1 MNGSV
6 APAPQPPAAE
16 PAVAEPAA
24 AEPATL
30 RRVLH
35 AVGQVVHGKDEVIE
49 QVLLALLAGGHVL
62 LEDLPGVGKSTLA
75 RAMAAAVG
83 AELSRVQ
90 FTSDL
95 LPADILGVSV
105 WRPRAETFEF
115 RPGPIFAH
123 VVLADEV
130 NRAPPR
136 TQSALLEAMG
146 EGQVSVEGQT
156 RPLPRPFMVIA
167 TQNPSEHHGTY
178 PLPESQRDRF
188 ALRIT
193 LGYAAADVEAQL
205 LQAGASVGRATARPV
220 VSLATVQQAQ
230 AAAAGLHLHPDLAAY
245 AQRVVQATR
254 EHEALQQ
261 GVSTRGALA
270 WVATARARAWLA
282 GRDHVGIDDLQRLA
296 VPALAHRLVLH
307 AAAGEATEAA
317 SADLVREILARV
329 PVPR

>member
-1 MNGSV
+1 VSGSI
-6 APAPQPPAAE
+6 APARSSSSSLDAPEALRAVKT
-16 PAVAEPAA
+16 AVA
-24 AEPATL
+24 
-30 RRVLH
+30 
-35 AVGQVVHGKDEVIE
+35 AVIRGKDEVIE
-49 QVLLALLAGGHVL
+49 QVLWALVAGGHVL

-83 AELSRVQ
+83 ADLSRIQ
-90 FTSDL
+90 FTADL
-95 LPADILGVSV
+95 LPADIIGVSV
-105 WRPRAETFEF
+105 WRPKLERFEF
-115 RPGPIFAH
+115 QSGPVFAH
-123 VVLADEV
+123 VVLADEI

-146 EGQVSVEGQT
+146 EGQVSVEGQP

-193 LGYAAADVEAQL
+193 LGYADAAVEAAL
-205 LQAGASVGRATARPV
+205 LQAGASVGRAPV
-220 VSLATVQQAQ
+220 TPVASLAAIERAQ
-230 AAAAGLHLHPDLAAY
+230 TAAAALHLHPDLAAY

-254 EHEALQQ
+254 AHAELAQ

-270 WVATARARAWLA
+270 WVATARARAWLE
-282 GRDHVGIDDLQRLA
+282 GRDHVSIDDLQTLA
-296 VPALAHRLVLH
+296 VPALAHRVVLRTGDVADAV
-307 AAAGEATEAA
+307 AAEH
-317 SADLVREILARV
+317 VREILVRT

>member
-1 MNGSV
+1 MSGQV
-6 APAPQPPAAE
+6 APTSPSGSASDPAALRE
-16 PAVAEPAA
+16 VLAAVS
-24 AEPATL
+24 
-30 RRVLH
+30 
-35 AVGQVVHGKDEVIE
+35 AVVRGKDEVIE
-49 QVLLALLAGGHVL
+49 QVLVSLLAGGHVL

-75 RAMAAAVG
+75 RAMAAALG

-105 WRPRAETFEF
+105 WRSKSEAFEF
-115 RPGPIFAH
+115 RPGPIFSH
-123 VVLADEV
+123 IVLADEV

-146 EGQVSVEGQT
+146 EGQVSVEGTT
-156 RPLPRPFMVIA
+156 RALPHPFLVIA

-193 LGYAAADVEAQL
+193 LGYADAQVEAEL
-205 LQAGASVGRATARPV
+205 LVAGASVGRITTPPV
-220 VSLATVQQAQ
+220 ASLHAVQQAQ
-230 AAAAGLHLHPDLAAY
+230 AAAAQLHLHPDLAAY
-245 AQRVVQATR
+245 AQNVVQATR
-254 EHEALQQ
+254 EHEDLSQ

-282 GRDHVGIDDLQRLA
+282 GRDHVSLDDLQQLA
-296 VPALAHRLVLH
+296 VAALAHRLVPR
-307 AAAGEATEAA
+307 ATTGTTDDTA
-317 SADLVREILARV
+317 SADTVREILARI

>member
-1 MNGSV
+1 VSGSV
-6 APAPQPPAAE
+6 APNSDSASSLAALRKVRA
-16 PAVAEPAA
+16 AVAE
-24 AEPATL
+24 
-30 RRVLH
+30 
-35 AVGQVVHGKDEVIE
+35 VVRGKDEVID
-49 QVLLALLAGGHVL
+49 QVLVALVAGGHVL

-75 RAMAAAVG
+75 RAVAAAIG

-95 LPADILGVSV
+95 LPADIIGVSV
-105 WRPRAETFEF
+105 WRPRTEDFEF

-146 EGQVSVEGQT
+146 EGQVSVEGRT
-156 RPLPRPFMVIA
+156 RALPHPFMVIA

-193 LGYAAADVEAQL
+193 LGYAGAEVEAQL
-205 LQAGASVGRATARPV
+205 LQDGSSVGRTPATPV
-220 VSLATVQQAQ
+220 ATLTDIEQAQ
-230 AAAAGLHLHPDLAAY
+230 LAAARLHLHPDLAIY
-245 AQRVVQATR
+245 AQQVVQTTR
-254 EHEALQQ
+254 DHSDLGQ

-282 GRDHVGIDDLQRLA
+282 GRDHVSIDDLQSLA
-296 VPALAHRLVLH
+296 VPALAHRLVLR
-307 AAAGEATEAA
+307 ATAGEADDEAR
-317 SADLVREILARV
+317 ADHVREVLARV

>member
-1 MNGSV
+1 V
-6 APAPQPPAAE
+6 A
-16 PAVAEPAA
+16 
-24 AEPATL
+24 
-30 RRVLH
+30 RVLR
-35 AVGQVVHGKDEVIE
+35 GKDEVIE
-49 QVLLALLAGGHVL
+49 HVLVALVAGGHVL

-75 RAMAAAVG
+75 RAMAMAVG
-83 AELSRVQ
+83 AEPSRIQ

-95 LPADILGVSV
+95 LPADIIGVSV
-105 WRPRAETFEF
+105 WRPRAEAFEF

-146 EGQVSVEGQT
+146 EGQVSVEGRP

-193 LGYAAADVEAQL
+193 LGYAAAEVEAGL
-205 LQAGASVGRATARPV
+205 LEAGSEATRVDASPVAT
-220 VSLATVQQAQ
+220 LAAVEAAQ
-230 AAAAGLHLHPDLAAY
+230 RAAAALHLHPDLAAY

-254 EHEALQQ
+254 EHAELSQ

-270 WVATARARAWLA
+270 WVATARAHAWLHR
-282 GRDHVGIDDLQRLA
+282 RDHVSIDDLQRLA
-296 VPALAHRLVLH
+296 VPALAHRLVLRTPG
-307 AAAGEATEAA
+307 GELDDAIR
-317 SADLVREILARV
+317 ADHVREILARV

>member
-1 MNGSV
+1 MDASGR
-6 APAPQPPAAE
+6 APD
-16 PAVAEPAA
+16 
-24 AEPATL
+24 PATL
-30 RRVLH
+30 REVQA
-35 AVGQVVHGKDEVIE
+35 AVSAVVRGKDEVIE
-49 QVLLALLAGGHVL
+49 QVLVALLAGGHVL

-75 RAMAAAVG
+75 RAMAAALG

-105 WRPRAETFEF
+105 WRPKSEAFEF

-123 VVLADEV
+123 IVLADEI

-146 EGQVSVEGQT
+146 EGQVSVEGRT
-156 RPLPRPFMVIA
+156 RALPRPFMVIA

-193 LGYAAADVEAQL
+193 LGYAEAGVEAQL
-205 LQAGASVGRATARPV
+205 LQAGARAGRIPAASVA
-220 VSLATVQQAQ
+220 SLAMVEQAQ
-230 AAAAGLHLHPDLAAY
+230 AAAAQLHLHPDLAAY
-245 AQRVVQATR
+245 AQSVVQATR
-254 EHEALQQ
+254 DHEDLVQ

-270 WVATARARAWLA
+270 WVATARAHAWLA
-282 GRDHVGIDDLQRLA
+282 GRDHVSIDDLQSLA
-296 VPALAHRLVLH
+296 VPALAHRLVH
-307 AAAGEATEAA
+307 RTAAGQ
-317 SADLVREILARV
+317 ADDGARADTVREILARV